1 MEFEVGKTYEV
12 QLGSKHRHSHIKAR
26 YVEYRPEE
34 DSHVI
39 EMISI
44 IKWNGSATTLALQE
58 QFMEK
63 SGHGIN
69 YIVGTEQILK
79 EVK

>member
-1 MEFEVGKTYEV
+1 MKFEVGKTYEV
-12 QLGSKHRHSHIKAR
+12 QLGPKHRHSHIKAR

-39 EMISI
+39 EMIST
-44 IKWNGSATTLALQE
+44 IKWNGSATTLALQGE
-58 QFMEK
+58 FMK
-63 SGHGIN
+63 KYGHGIQ
-69 YIVGTEQILK
+69 YIVGAEQILK